1 MGDIRIANSSS
12 ALAGGVRRL
21 SEGWARRVGSGVCVR
36 VSLKC
41 HSTVQLDDASCV
53 GRICVVSLGA
63 PASPV
68 SPRDAVYRAVA
79 ACLEL
84 PRLRPKGRT
93 SATSCACDTAIR
105 KRMPLNRM
113 PIVVIRATERDLEY
127 WFGGLLTHLV
137 GEAYGIDARA
147 RRGKHVRVASTT
159 IVLSMP
165 TARPARRSE
174 FHRLQGTQGRDL

>member
-12 ALAGGVRRL
+12 ALAGGVLRL
-21 SEGWARRVGSGVCVR
+21 SEGWARWAGPCVCAR

-53 GRICVVSLGA
+53 GRA
-63 PASPV
+63 ASPV
-68 SPRDAVYRAVA
+68 SPRDAVYRAVV

-93 SATSCACDTAIR
+93 SATSCACDTVIR
-105 KRMPLNRM
+105 KRIPLNGM
-113 PIVVIRATERDLEY
+113 PIVVIRVTERNLEY
-127 WFGGLLTHLV
+127 WVGGLLTHLV

-165 TARPARRSE
+165 TARLARRSE